1 MSNSKIL
8 VLGYYDKYN
17 LGDETYRHVF
27 PKIFPNKELVFR
39 NPHELA
45 PSDLNN
51 LELIVCGGGDI
62 INDWF
67 NEAFEKV
74 FKNIRCKVYA
84 ISIGITYP
92 STINKKYLG
101 HYDRMYV
108 RHNEYAN
115 ELAGVL
121 GSKNVFHIPDL
132 AFLLDHQT
140 ISTASSAP
148 IIGVFMA
155 TRMYSIV
162 DSLTKCLVKL
172 SSNYQIVFY
181 PFNVSTEEHEGDI
194 FFTREQ
200 FPMYTTDTTT
210 RTVEEMQRCIG
221 NLHLAICVRYHSHI
235 LSIIENTPFV
245 SLALTPKSQILMKD
259 HGYINNVAKT
269 PEEIDSAI
277 DYALSHRE
285 ELIEKN
291 KQVYNDCQSILQS
304 LKIIKPQTIDEI
316 TTEANQLITAGHSA
330 EVVAGNILHSLTGSV
345 KNKYTYGF
353 VNNIRENKHDMREMV
368 KWVRNDHLEN
378 KNKNGGIGIQMF
390 QDPEEFANVHRSG
403 WYYVVSMLASL
414 QNKRGIT
421 CDVYVD
427 GTFLWNETVYLQK
440 GILPYKKLWIG
451 FIHHTPRG
459 GFNDLNR
466 IISKNSFQLS
476 LKQCKGLITLSEY
489 TREWLQSKLGG
500 IRVYTLKHPTE
511 TVPIS
516 ARFNIFDFAIKPS
529 IIQIGA
535 WLRDTYA
542 IYRLKLPWAKKFV
555 LSGPNMT
562 NYIHPPKI
570 SLRDG
575 SKCIPGVCNIHSK
588 FNHTFGN
595 DYCICNGNS
604 TDISTVHPGICR
616 QDYGNLNVCILFLLN
631 WLWKQNVLKLP
642 NLITVIENG
651 VGCGCGTSSEANFKT
666 VNDIINSNY
675 NSVQTISTVSNEE
688 YDSILSKTTVFLRLE
703 DASGVNTV
711 IECIMRNTPIIIN
724 KLPAVVEYLGP
735 NYPLYYDEVSEVSKF
750 TVDDISKA
758 NKYLAKMDKQS
769 IQIDSFLSGM
779 RKILSNIPQ

>member
-1 MSNSKIL
+1 MNKSKIL
-8 VLGYYDKYN
+8 ILGYYDKYN
-17 LGDETYRHVF
+17 LGDEAYKHVF
-27 PKIFPNKELVFR
+27 PKIFPNKELIYQ
-39 NPHELA
+39 NPHA
-45 PSDLNN
+45 SDLNN
-51 LELIVCGGGDI
+51 TSSFELIVCGGGDI

-67 NEAFEKV
+67 NKVFEKI
-74 FKNIRCKVYA
+74 FKHARCKVYA

-101 HYDRMYV
+101 HYDRLYV
-108 RHNEYAN
+108 RHNRYAN
-115 ELAGVL
+115 ELSNIL
-121 GSKNVFHIPDL
+121 GSKNIFHIPDL
-132 AFLLDHQT
+132 VFLLNKQVVQNVRT
-140 ISTASSAP
+140 PVP
-148 IIGVFMA
+148 IIGIFMA

-162 DSLTKCLVKL
+162 GSLIKSLAKL
-172 SSNYQIVFY
+172 SEYQIVFY

-245 SLALTPKSQILMKD
+245 SLALTPKSQMLMSD
-259 HGYINNVAKT
+259 HGYSENVAKT
-269 PEEIDSAI
+269 PEEIESAI
-277 DYALSHRE
+277 NYALSHRA

-291 KQVYNDCQSILQS
+291 KQVHNDCQSILQS
-304 LKIIKPQTIDEI
+304 LKIIESETIDDI
-316 TTEANQLITAGHSA
+316 ASEAKELITSGHSA

-353 VNNIRENKHDMREMV
+353 VNNIRENKHDMREMI
-368 KWVRNDHLEN
+368 KWVQNDHLEN
-378 KNKNGGIGIQMF
+378 KGIGIQMF

-440 GILPYKKLWIG
+440 GILPYKKPWIG

-466 IISKNSFQLS
+466 IISKSSFKLS
-476 LKQCKGLITLSEY
+476 LKQCRGLIALSEY
-489 TREWLQSKLGG
+489 TRAWLQSKLGG

-511 TVPIS
+511 SVPIS
-516 ARFNIFDFAIKPS
+516 ARFNISNFTIKPS
-529 IIQIGA
+529 IVQVGA
-535 WLRDTYA
+535 WLRDSYA
-542 IYRLKLPWAKKFV
+542 IYRLNLSWAKKFV
-555 LSGPNMT
+555 LSGPNMS

-570 SLRDG
+570 TLHDG
-575 SKCIPGVCNIHSK
+575 SKCIPGVCNIHLK
-588 FNHTFGN
+588 FNHTFGS
-595 DYCICNGNS
+595 DYCTCNEVS
-604 TDISTVHPGICR
+604 TGTNVSSPGICR
-616 QDYGNLNVCILFLLN
+616 SSYGNLNVCILFLLN
-631 WLWKQNVLKLP
+631 WLWKQNILKLP

-651 VGCGCGTSSEANFKT
+651 VGCNCGKSSESNLKT

-675 NSVQTISTVSNEE
+675 NSVQMISTVSNEE
-688 YDSILSKTTVFLRLE
+688 YDKLLSEMIIFLRLE
-703 DASGVNTV
+703 DASGVNTI